1 MNTKKQLNNILNK
14 FPKKIELEN
23 HKVSLNK
30 IEDIEDALSR
40 GFGMQ
45 EFIEDALEIAQE
57 NLTKAR
63 DILRFDMNDAYIDAD
78 DLLREV
84 RQELEDLGVDSPKYN
99 QLEKEAQDLRSLI
112 DKMENEI
119 RSTN

>member
-14 FPKKIELEN
+14 FPKKTELEN
-23 HKVSLNK
+23 HKIALSK
-30 IEDIEDALSR
+30 IEDIEEALSR

-45 EFIEDALEIAQE
+45 EFIEEALEIAQE

-63 DILRFDMNDAYIDAD
+63 DILRFDMNNAYIDAD